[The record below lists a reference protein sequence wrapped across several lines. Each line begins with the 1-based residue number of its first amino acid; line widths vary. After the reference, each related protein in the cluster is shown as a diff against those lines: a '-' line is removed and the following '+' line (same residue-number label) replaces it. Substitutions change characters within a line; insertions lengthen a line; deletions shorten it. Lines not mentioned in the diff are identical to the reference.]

1 MPTWPAYLE
10 TVREEVRDG
19 IGVFSEDDDL
29 RSLLQECFDRGD
41 ALTGAVLW
49 SEGSGTR
56 AREADRFTRPTASC
70 SSSTSGRNCLSWSA
84 GHAS

>member
-10 TVREEVRDG
+10 AVREEVRDG
-19 IGVFSEDDDL
+19 IGVFGEDDEL

-49 SEGSGTR
+49 SEGSGTLV
-56 AREADRFTRPTASC
+56 REAGRFIGPASC
-70 SSSTSGRNCLSWSA
+70 SSSTSGRNCLSRSA
-84 GHAS
+84 RHAS

>member
-49 SEGSGTR
+49 SEGSGNF

-70 SSSTSGRNCLSWSA
+70 SSLTSGRNCLSRSA